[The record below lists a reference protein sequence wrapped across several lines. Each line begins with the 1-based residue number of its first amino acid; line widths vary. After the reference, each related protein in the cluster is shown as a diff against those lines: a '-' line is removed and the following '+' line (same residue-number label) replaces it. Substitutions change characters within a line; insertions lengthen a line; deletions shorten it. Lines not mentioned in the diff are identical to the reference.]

1 MQEDLSQAPRQF
13 TRIGY
18 NINMHSIK
26 VINNFIEQNDAQLY
40 MDEARNPSKI
50 EPFPDYYKDRFGGT
64 ALPYNDN
71 TKYLNKKYGRKAA
84 ELVKELYGFVNPVYV
99 YKVFMNHTTTAGYSG
114 PIHTDSVD
122 PEPWIE
128 WSAVLY
134 VNDDFEGAKL
144 HFPNQGFIYDPVP
157 LDAVFFP
164 SAGAEYMHGIS
175 EMKSGER
182 FSIVV
187 CLTSK
192 PQYTDP
198 DMMEPGDDMNYRA
211 TMYNMEAADEA

>member
-1 MQEDLSQAPRQF
+1 
-13 TRIGY
+13 
-18 NINMHSIK
+18 MHSIK
-26 VINNFIEQNDAQLY
+26 VINDFVEPADAQLY
-40 MDEARNPSKI
+40 MDEARTPSQV

-64 ALPYNDN
+64 ALPYNAN
-71 TKYLNKKYGRKAA
+71 TRYLNKKYGRKAA
-84 ELVKELYGFVNPVYV
+84 EFIQELYGFVNPVYV
-99 YKVFMNHTTTAGYSG
+99 YKVFMNYTTRPGYSG

-128 WSAVLY
+128 WSTVLY
-134 VNDDFEGAKL
+134 VNNDFEGAKL
-144 HFPNQGFIYDPVP
+144 HFPNQAFIYNPVP
-157 LDAVFFP
+157 RDAVFFP

-192 PQYTDP
+192 PQYADP
-198 DMMEPGDDMNYRA
+198 DMLEPGDELNYKA
-211 TMYNMEAADEA
+211 TMYDMEANS